1 MCCLCICSSH
11 LRVFSCV
18 SSSSL
23 VKAYLTLSR
32 SSFQRSADHTR
43 ASTASVLADLA
54 RSARRLHHAMW
65 STFVADHALTVA
77 IVDVTHGLMRADL
90 TRSAFLVENV
100 AASDFQ
106 QGSITFANV
115 NSDQNNKVT

>member
-1 MCCLCICSSH
+1 
-11 LRVFSCV
+11 
-18 SSSSL
+18 
-23 VKAYLTLSR
+23 
-32 SSFQRSADHTR
+32 
-43 ASTASVLADLA
+43 
-54 RSARRLHHAMW
+54 MW